1 MEIITFY
8 VISAVL
14 FLIAFVFTYY
24 ITTLFFPND
33 PKSSDGYNIND
44 CHRVSNSNVELKVVN
59 GKVVAKASGGCPGS
73 PSGRLS
79 TLNSMRNQACGVG
92 PMKRKAFD

>member
-14 FLIAFVFTYY
+14 SLIGFVFTYY

-33 PKSSDGYNIND
+33 PKSSDGYNIKD
-44 CHRVSNSNVELKVVN
+44 CHRVSNSKAELKVVN
-59 GKVVAKASGGCPGS
+59 GKLVAKASGGCPGS
-73 PSGRLS
+73 PRGRLS

-92 PMKRKAFD
+92 LRKEKLF